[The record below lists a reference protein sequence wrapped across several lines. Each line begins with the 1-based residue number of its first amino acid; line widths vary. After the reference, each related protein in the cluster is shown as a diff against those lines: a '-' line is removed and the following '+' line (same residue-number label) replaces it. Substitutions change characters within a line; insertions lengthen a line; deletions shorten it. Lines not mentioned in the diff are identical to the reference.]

1 MGWTV
6 NQISKLSKI
15 STDSLRY
22 YDKMGIISPKR
33 KENGYRY
40 YDERDLILL
49 KYTTVMKYAQ
59 FSLAEIKLILNS
71 FGKEPTDDCNKINRE
86 ILSCKH
92 IELSA
97 KIKNFKTI
105 VNLIETALSMIHTK
119 NDYKEN
125 EKSLMNLSWKFIRH
139 WKKEFLKM
147 NKKVLLSILS
157 IATVTFAT
165 AEASSGSNNMPIR
178 AGFAAAYSQ
187 SPYKAYDNRIKP
199 YPLLN
204 YKQNKFFIRGKE
216 AGFEIFKKGSHKM
229 DLSLSYYDLEFKNK
243 NTSNDQ
249 TKMLDN
255 RKSTLTADIAYS
267 FISPSGIAR
276 LKTSFDIL
284 NHSNGLLLDLSYCH
298 PLKIN
303 KRFQFNPGLGI
314 EWANKKQNDYYYS
327 ISQHEALKSGL
338 PQYRADSGFSPYI
351 FLEANYNLSKKFDV
365 FIAGRLNFL
374 SSEIKDSPMTNKS
387 KTASLAL
394 GLQYNF

>member
-22 YDKMGIISPKR
+22 YEKMGIISPKR

-125 EKSLMNLSWKFIRH
+125 EKKLD
-139 WKKEFLKM
+139 EFVLEVYQALEKGVLK
-147 NKKVLLSILS
+147 N
-157 IATVTFAT
+157 
-165 AEASSGSNNMPIR
+165 E
-178 AGFAAAYSQ
+178 
-187 SPYKAYDNRIKP
+187 
-199 YPLLN
+199 
-204 YKQNKFFIRGKE
+204 
-216 AGFEIFKKGSHKM
+216 
-229 DLSLSYYDLEFKNK
+229 
-243 NTSNDQ
+243 
-249 TKMLDN
+249 
-255 RKSTLTADIAYS
+255 
-267 FISPSGIAR
+267 
-276 LKTSFDIL
+276 
-284 NHSNGLLLDLSYCH
+284 
-298 PLKIN
+298 
-303 KRFQFNPGLGI
+303 
-314 EWANKKQNDYYYS
+314 
-327 ISQHEALKSGL
+327 
-338 PQYRADSGFSPYI
+338 
-351 FLEANYNLSKKFDV
+351 
-365 FIAGRLNFL
+365 
-374 SSEIKDSPMTNKS
+374 
-387 KTASLAL
+387 
-394 GLQYNF
+394 